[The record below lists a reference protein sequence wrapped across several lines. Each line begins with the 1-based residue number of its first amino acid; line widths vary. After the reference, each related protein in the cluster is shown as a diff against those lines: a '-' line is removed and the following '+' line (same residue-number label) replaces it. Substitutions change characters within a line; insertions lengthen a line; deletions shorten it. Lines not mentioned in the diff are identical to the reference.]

1 MLFKDSFVSILEQL
15 DSERSILKM
24 VLQLLLSPLPTE
36 SVYYM
41 APPETE
47 RADEPSYEHLARIVS
62 T

>member
-15 DSERSILKM
+15 DSGRSILKM
-24 VLQLLLSPLPTE
+24 VLLSPLPTD

-47 RADEPSYEHLARIVS
+47 RADEPAYEHLARIVS